1 MCSSDLLPAGATL
14 VKIDPAARR
23 QAFEGWG
30 TSLCWRQLVTGV
42 VVASEPFD
50 DEPGW
55 TDIADRSLLVAD
67 ASGARIEPL

>member
-1 MCSSDLLPAGATL
+1 
-14 VKIDPAARR
+14 
-23 QAFEGWG
+23 
-30 TSLCWRQLVTGV
+30 V

-67 ASGARIEPL
+67 ASGTRIEPL